1 MKYCIASI
9 VLIAAV
15 VVGWLVIVGRDSSVS
30 VPVYQGPLFEAK
42 GRILTRSVSEGE
54 LSLFL
59 AGDALITQ
67 PWSNKREPDFLK
79 LIEEIRA
86 ADAAIVNLETVV
98 HTYKGYA
105 QADSGGTYMAT
116 RPEIAAELVWAGID
130 MVAHANNHA
139 FDYGSIGVLENMQH
153 VAKSGLVLAGSG
165 KDLQDARAPRYFQH
179 PNGKMALVSMASTF
193 IPYGKASRSRPDIHG
208 RPGVNP
214 LELKSGIAVTITRAT
229 ARLMQGAVQALGFPG
244 KRFKRDEF
252 SVWGIDFVVDDSH
265 DVTFGMW
272 IVKKDLDGNLASVRE
287 AAANAD
293 LVVVSVHAH
302 SQGQWLR
309 DFARRSIDAGA
320 DVFFVQGPH
329 EILSIEL
336 YKGKP
341 IFYCLGDFV
350 FQPDQVEFLPS
361 ENYARYDLG
370 DDATPEDAHKARWA
384 NGTTGAIIDRKFWEA
399 FAAAI
404 RFKDGRVLEIRLLPM
419 ELGFGQPL
427 PRRGT
432 PHYAGRGTGR
442 RLIEEVL
449 NRSHQHGTEIQY
461 VPRGNLGVVI
471 VP

>member
-1 MKYCIASI
+1 MKYRIASI
-9 VLIAAV
+9 ILIAAV
-15 VVGWLVIVGRDSSVS
+15 VVGWFVIVGRDSSVS
-30 VPVYQGPLFEAK
+30 VPVYQGPLFETK

-67 PWSNKREPDFLK
+67 PWSNNREPDFLK

-86 ADAAIVNLETVV
+86 TDVAIVNLETLI

-139 FDYGSIGVLENMQH
+139 FDYGSIGVLENLQH

-179 PNGKMALVSMASTF
+179 PDGKVALVSAASSF
-193 IPYGKASRSRPDIHG
+193 ITYGKASRSRPDIHG
-208 RPGVNP
+208 RPGLNP

-229 ARLMQGAVQALGFPG
+229 ARVMQGAAEALGFSG
-244 KRFKRDEF
+244 YRYHENEF
-252 SVWGIDFVVDDSH
+252 RKWGIDFVVGDSH
-265 DVTFGMW
+265 DVTFGTR

-302 SQGQWLR
+302 AQGQWLQ

-320 DVFFVQGPH
+320 DVFFAQGPH
-329 EILSIEL
+329 FIRGIEI

-350 FQPDQVEFLPS
+350 FQAEQTELLPS
-361 ENYARYDLG
+361 ESYERYGLG
-370 DDATPEDAHKARWA
+370 DEATPKDAKKTRSA
-384 NGTTGAIIDRKFWEA
+384 NGTRGPITDRKVWEA

-432 PHYAGRGTGR
+432 PHYAGKERGR
-442 RLIEEVL
+442 PLIEEVF
-449 NRSHQHGTEIQY
+449 NRSHQHGTEIRY

-471 VP
+471 IP

>member
-1 MKYCIASI
+1 M
-9 VLIAAV
+9 
-15 VVGWLVIVGRDSSVS
+15 
-30 VPVYQGPLFEAK
+30 PVYQGPLFEAK
-42 GRILTRSVSEGE
+42 GRILTRSVSKGE

-105 QADSGGTYMAT
+105 QAIRDGTYMAT
-116 RPEIAAELVWAGID
+116 RPEIATELVWAGID

-139 FDYGSIGVLENMQH
+139 YDYGSIGVLENMQH

-165 KDLQDARAPRYFQH
+165 KDLQNARAPRYFQH
-179 PNGKMALVSMASTF
+179 PNGKVALVSMASTYT
-193 IPYGKASRSRPDIHG
+193 PYGKASRSRPDIHG
-208 RPGVNP
+208 RPGLNP
-214 LELKSGIAVTITRAT
+214 LELKSSIEVTITRAT
-229 ARLMQGAVQALGFPG
+229 ARLMHGAAQVLGFSG

-252 SVWGIDFVVDDSH
+252 RVWGIDFVVDDSH
-265 DVTFGMW
+265 DVTFGTR
-272 IVKKDLDGNLASVRE
+272 IVEKDLDGNLASVRE
-287 AAANAD
+287 AAANAA

-302 SQGQWLR
+302 YQGQWLR
-309 DFARRSIDAGA
+309 EFARRSIDAGA
-320 DVFFVQGPH
+320 DVFFAQGPH
-329 EILSIEL
+329 EVRGIEL

-341 IFYCLGDFV
+341 IFYGLGDFV
-350 FQPDQVEFLPS
+350 FQIEQVEFFPS
-361 ENYARYDLG
+361 EFYERYGLG
-370 DDATPEDAHKARWA
+370 DDATPEDAQKARSA
-384 NGTTGAIIDRKFWEA
+384 NGTRGAITERKVWEA

-404 RFKDGRVLEIRLLPM
+404 RFKGGRVLEIQLLPM

-432 PHYAGRGTGR
+432 PHYASKETGR

-449 NRSHQHGTEIQY
+449 NRSHQYGTEIQY